1 MTSGPDLAT
10 ADAVALLEELGARLS
25 AVGWQTRLHA
35 PPDRRPMLHIANPA
49 VTVLSEFVTA
59 EQDRSGQW
67 WYWWSWAER
76 ISPADDLAQAV
87 TVVGRVLASH
97 GSTH

>member
-1 MTSGPDLAT
+1 MTPGPDVAAT
-10 ADAVALLEELGARLS
+10 DAVAVLDDLAARLS
-25 AVGWQTRLHA
+25 AQGWQTRLHA
-35 PPDRRPMLHIANPA
+35 PPDRRPMLHVANPA
-49 VTVLSEFVTA
+49 VTVLSEYVTA
-59 EQDRSGQW
+59 EQDRHGRW

-97 GSTH
+97 GDSR